1 MTTPMPELPKPDTH
15 CFDEDTGLDCWSYSA
30 EQMKAY
36 ALAAI
41 AAASQPD
48 PYIAELID
56 RLRDKTDII
65 PDMTVRQ
72 ANAHLV
78 GLCDDAADALEAAYN
93 TKGLT

>member
-1 MTTPMPELPKPDTH
+1 MTTPSAVP
-15 CFDEDTGLDCWSYSA
+15 LD
-30 EQMKAY
+30 Q
-36 ALAAI
+36 
-41 AAASQPD
+41 
-48 PYIAELID
+48 YIIELID

-78 GLCDDAADALEAAYN
+78 CLCAEAADALEAAYN